1 MKKEIKK
8 EEKKVKKVLKKD
20 MKASIEEKAL
30 GVEVWKIKA
39 VLPLLGVILLV
50 FVSISVAFIP
60 KFSQI
65 KELRLGIEKVKK
77 DSRDLNQKRAYIQ
90 SVDERDLKA
99 KQEMLLMAL
108 PESKNIYYL
117 LNVVTGLVSDYG
129 FMVDSFSLSPGE
141 LKDEDGDVKNNIKKT
156 EGVSSLAFSVNLI
169 GPEDRYIELVTGL
182 ENSLP
187 LLSLSSLESKNISN
201 NIVTLDLSLMT
212 YFAPKKTETDVDVEK
227 LTYKDLLMTEDE
239 VAVLS
244 RLDGFR
250 KIEGL
255 FLDMETLD
263 SGKQYQEYDVRNPFS
278 AD

>member
-8 EEKKVKKVLKKD
+8 KDPKTKVATVKD
-20 MKASIEEKAL
+20 MRSNSEEKAL

-39 VLPLLGVILLV
+39 ILPLLGVIMLV
-50 FVSISVAFIP
+50 LVSISVAFIP

-65 KELRLGIEKVKK
+65 KELRAGTEKVKE
-77 DSRDLNQKRAYIQ
+77 DTQDVNQRRAYIQ
-90 SVDERDLKA
+90 SVDDGDLKA

-108 PESKNIYYL
+108 PESKDIYYL
-117 LNVVTGLVSDYG
+117 LNVVSGLVSDYG

-141 LKDEDGDVKNNIKKT
+141 LKEEGGDVVSDAKKT
-156 EGVSSLAFSVNLI
+156 EGVSSLTFTISLI
-169 GPEDRYIELVTGL
+169 GPEDRYIELVSGL

-187 LLSLSSLESKNISN
+187 LLSLNSLESKSVSS
-201 NIVTLDLSLMT
+201 NIVTLDLSLVT
-212 YFAPKKTETDVDVEK
+212 YFASKKAEVDVEK

-239 VAVLS
+239 VAVLE

-255 FLDMETLD
+255 FLDLEALG
-263 SGKQYQEYDVRNPFS
+263 SGKQYQEFDVRNPFS
-278 AD
+278 AN